1 MITRR
6 DCRFEPAAEGAPF
19 VQVAVDINYATHIYR
34 RMVRDRYAKNAG
46 AVFRVVLKAVA
57 CARFGSMR
65 YL

>member
-46 AVFRVVLKAVA
+46 AVFRLVL
-57 CARFGSMR
+57 
-65 YL
+65 